1 MSDNILTDEDY
12 KRLKDE
18 FEPYV
23 EGDPRILTGHDWLG
37 IAKRLELTD
46 SLLRR
51 VIYRMKLINGPDP
64 LCIHGPANSR
74 CENHQLIREWED
86 FCRLV
91 GKPW

>member
-1 MSDNILTDEDY
+1 MSDTIITDEDFR
-12 KRLKDE
+12 RLKDE

-23 EGDPRILTGHDWLG
+23 EGDPRILTGSDWLG
-37 IAKRLELTD
+37 MARRMELTD

-51 VIYRMKLINGPDP
+51 LVYRMKLINGPAAY
-64 LCIHGPANSR
+64 CINGPHNCL
-74 CENHQLIREWED
+74 CENHKLIREWED